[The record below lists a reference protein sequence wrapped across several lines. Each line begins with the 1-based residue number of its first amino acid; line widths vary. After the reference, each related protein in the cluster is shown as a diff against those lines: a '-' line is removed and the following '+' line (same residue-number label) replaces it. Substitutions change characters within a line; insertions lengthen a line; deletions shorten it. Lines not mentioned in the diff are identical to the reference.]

1 MAVNE
6 NTVEEKMLLVCGYF
20 GYDLYLASVTNSRF
34 VSDDDV

>member
-1 MAVNE
+1 MAVHE
-6 NTVEEKMLLVCGYF
+6 NTVEEKILVVYGYF